1 MKWMGGGILHF
12 SEILKT
18 YFKNNIILF
27 IVLFSVLVIGI
38 VIGSISVNL
47 ISDIQTRNILTF
59 INGFLSSI
67 NNVNINSSAVFS
79 VSLSNNLKVALILI
93 ISGLT
98 VIGMPV
104 IFVTLFFR
112 GLSLGFTVG
121 FFIREMGIK
130 GVIFSLLAILP
141 QNIIIIPAIISIGV
155 TGIMFSKAILKN
167 KKHTNSYNYP
177 YLLLNYGILNFMFC
191 ISLLIASLIEGYIS
205 PTFIK
210 FMSNHLA
217 I

>member
-1 MKWMGGGILHF
+1 MLYF
-12 SEILKT
+12 SESLRI
-18 YFKNNIILF
+18 YFKNNIVLF
-27 IVLFSVLVIGI
+27 LLLFSVLVIGI
-38 VIGSISVNL
+38 IIGSISVNL
-47 ISDIQTRNILTF
+47 MSDIQTRNILTF
-59 INGFLSSI
+59 VNGFLSNI
-67 NNVNINSSAVFS
+67 NSVNISSSAVFS
-79 VSLSNNLKVALILI
+79 ISLSNNLKTALILI

-130 GVIFSLLAILP
+130 GVFFSLLAILP

-155 TGIMFSKAILKN
+155 AGVVFSKTILKN
-167 KKHTNSYNYP
+167 KKHANSYDYP
-177 YLLLNYGILNFMFC
+177 SLLLNYGILNFMFC

-210 FMSNHLA
+210 FMSSH